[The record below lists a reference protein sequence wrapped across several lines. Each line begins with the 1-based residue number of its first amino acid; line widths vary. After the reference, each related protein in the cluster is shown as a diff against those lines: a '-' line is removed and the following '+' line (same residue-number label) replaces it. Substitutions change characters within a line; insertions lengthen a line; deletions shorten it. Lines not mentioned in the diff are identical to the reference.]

1 MQGLGL
7 GVWGLRVFKHAS
19 GLGFGVDTPLFD
31 LRSYFSMFSQLW
43 SWCTKGSAENHKVGC
58 MYHQGKG
65 TAGGIWMN
73 KADLDS
79 YYSAKQKGL
88 AWMDVEDKEG
98 PLRSLKI
105 VCW

>member
-1 MQGLGL
+1 
-7 GVWGLRVFKHAS
+7 
-19 GLGFGVDTPLFD
+19 
-31 LRSYFSMFSQLW
+31 
-43 SWCTKGSAENHKVGC
+43 

-98 PLRSLKI
+98 PLRSFI
-105 VCW
+105 T